1 MSLLAVVGFSMI
13 IVFMYLL
20 MTKRITAMNALILIP
35 IIVAVGL
42 GFGPSVGKMAL
53 NGIKSVAP
61 TAVMIAFAMFYFSIM
76 IDAGMFDPLMKKI
89 LQTVKGDPVKV
100 IVGTTILAGL
110 VSLDGD
116 GPTTYIITTT
126 AMMAV
131 HKRLGIRPIILPTV
145 AVMVVG
151 VMNIVPWGGPTG
163 RVMSALQLEAS
174 DVFIPLIPC
183 MIAGAAWVLLWSYR
197 LGIQERKRL
206 GITASNANTAQFD
219 ALASAEAEMDEEA
232 QKLKRPHLF
241 WVNVIMTVVLMA
253 ALVVELMP
261 LNVLFMIGTALASV
275 INYGTNIKVQ
285 QDRICHYGQNIM
297 LNVAMVLGAGIFSGI
312 MGETKIIDA
321 MANTL
326 TQSIPPEF
334 GSRIAL
340 ITALSSLPFDYF
352 LTNDAFYF
360 GIVPL
365 LAKYATNFDI
375 SAAEIARASL
385 VAQGCHLL
393 SPLVSSTYVLL
404 GLTGATLD
412 DLTRSALLPSIGTS
426 VVMLVTALVLGI
438 IPF

>member
-1 MSLLAVVGFSMI
+1 MSFLAVVGFSMVL
-13 IVFMYLL
+13 VFMYLL

-35 IIVAVGL
+35 VIVAVGL

-53 NGIKSVAP
+53 DGIKKVAP
-61 TAVMIAFAMFYFSIM
+61 TAVMIAFAMFYFSIL
-76 IDAGMFDPLMKKI
+76 IDAGMFDPLINKI
-89 LQTVKGDPVKV
+89 LRTVKGDPVKV
-100 IVGTTILAGL
+100 IVGTTLLAGL

-126 AMMAV
+126 AMMSV
-131 HKRLGIRPIILPTV
+131 HRRLGINPIILPTV
-145 AVMVVG
+145 AIMVVG

-163 RVMSALQLEAS
+163 RVMSSLQLDAA

-197 LGIQERKRL
+197 LGLKERARL
-206 GITASNANTAQFD
+206 GISVTITNNANFD
-219 ALASAEAEMDEEA
+219 CCAAIEVDEECE
-232 QKLKRPHLF
+232 KLKRPHLF
-241 WVNVIMTVVLMA
+241 WVNVIMTVILMA

-261 LNVLFMIGTALASV
+261 LNVLFMIGTALASI

-312 MGETKIIDA
+312 MSETKIIDA
-321 MANTL
+321 MAQTL
-326 TQSIPPEF
+326 TTSIPPEL
-334 GSRIAL
+334 GSHIAL
-340 ITALSSLPFDYF
+340 ITAISSLPFDYF

-365 LAKYATNFDI
+365 LAKYAANF
-375 SAAEIARASL
+375 SVSTAEIARASL
-385 VAQGCHLL
+385 IAQGCHLL
-393 SPLVSSTYVLL
+393 SPLVSSTYILI
-404 GLTGATLD
+404 GLTGVSLD

-426 VVMLVTALVLGI
+426 LVMLTSALVLGL